1 MSCRR
6 FALIL
11 GVVGSLLGS
20 AVASNAEV
28 GRTVHS
34 AIKQISSVNAAG
46 QVRQSAQLLLPSG
59 SNDLIALGASG
70 GLVAGA
76 GLLPSGTRA
85 EFLFT
90 RPAQGWATQTPAA
103 TLVDTDGVGLNNL
116 AVSNGVV
123 AAGMGSASP
132 ALIDVFQRPSAGWS
146 GVIEPSAR
154 LRAPGNA
161 SLFNPFFTGTAV
173 VAGVFL
179 PTPAIYVFVRPRDG
193 WRGTVVQSAR
203 LVGSKLVRPRAM
215 VHPDHWVV
223 GGGRGGA
230 NVFAE
235 PKSGWRGTIHPGG
248 FLRTDRGLPDFSAEL
263 SGRTAL
269 VGTEIFSE
277 PRNGWVGVVRPSA
290 HIRVAGLYGT
300 LTAEAISQRAVAY
313 SAYQLGFN
321 HGCPCDS
328 TVWIAHR
335 PARGWHGT
343 ITAHAV
349 FGLTTQDGPISIAL
363 EDHTLF
369 AGADQS
375 IRVLEF

>member
-6 FALIL
+6 LALVS
-11 GVVGSLLGS
+11 GVVVCWLGS
-20 AVASNAEV
+20 AVASGADV
-28 GRTVHS
+28 GRVGRL
-34 AIKQISSVNAAG
+34 AIDRALSVNAAG
-46 QVRQSAQLLLPSG
+46 QVRQGAQLLLPSG
-59 SNDLIALGASG
+59 SGGLRSVGASG
-70 GLVAGA
+70 GLVVGA
-76 GLLPSGTRA
+76 APLSSGTSA
-85 EFLFT
+85 VVFT
-90 RPAQGWATQTPAA
+90 RPAQGWATQIPAA
-103 TLVDTDGVGLNNL
+103 TLKNPDGFGLNNL

-123 AAGMGSASP
+123 AAEMGSASP
-132 ALIDVFQRPSAGWS
+132 ALIDVFQRPGAGWS
-146 GVIEPSAR
+146 GVIQPSAR
-154 LRAPGNA
+154 LHAQGNA

-173 VAGVFL
+173 LAGVFL
-179 PTPAIYVFVRPRDG
+179 PTPAIDVFVRPSHG
-193 WRGTVVQSAR
+193 WRGTVARSAR
-203 LVGSKLVRPRAM
+203 LVGSKLVRARGT

-223 GGGRGGA
+223 VGGRGGA

-235 PKSGWRGTIHPGG
+235 PRSGWRGTIHPVG
-248 FLRTDRGLPDFSAEL
+248 FLRTDRGLANFAAEL

-300 LTAEAISQRAVAY
+300 LTAEAISQTAVAY

-321 HGCPCDS
+321 HGCPCDA

-335 PARGWHGT
+335 PAQGWHGT
-343 ITAHAV
+343 VTAHAV
-349 FGLTTQDGPISIAL
+349 FGVTTQDPPISIAL

-375 IRVLEF
+375 IQVLGF

>member
-20 AVASNAEV
+20 AVASRADV
-28 GRTVHS
+28 WRPVHS
-34 AIKQISSVNAAG
+34 AMMDALSVQAAG
-46 QVRQSAQLLLPSG
+46 HVQQSAQLLLPSG
-59 SNDLIALGASG
+59 SSGLLSVGASG

-76 GLLPSGTRA
+76 APLSSGTSA
-85 EFLFT
+85 VVFT

-103 TLVDTDGVGLNNL
+103 TLMNPDGFGLNNL

-123 AAGMGSASP
+123 AAAMGSASP

-146 GVIEPSAR
+146 GAISPSAR

-161 SLFNPFFTGTAV
+161 SLFNPFFTGTAIL
-173 VAGVFL
+173 AGVFL
-179 PTPAIYVFVRPRDG
+179 PTPAIDVFVRPSDG
-193 WRGTVVQSAR
+193 WRGTVAQSAR
-203 LVGSKLVRPRAM
+203 LVGSKLKLARGM

-223 GGGRGGA
+223 VGSRGGA
-230 NVFAE
+230 NVFAQ
-235 PKSGWRGTIHPGG
+235 PKSGWRGTIHPVG
-248 FLRTDRGLPDFSAEL
+248 FLRTDRGLANFAAEL

-277 PRNGWVGVVRPSA
+277 PRKGWVGVVRPSA

-300 LTAEAISQRAVAY
+300 MTAEAISQTAVAY
-313 SAYQLGFN
+313 SAYRLGFN
-321 HGCPCDS
+321 HGCPCDA

-335 PARGWHGT
+335 PAQGWHGT
-343 ITAHAV
+343 VTAHAV
-349 FGLTTQDGPISIAL
+349 FGVTTQATPISIAL

-375 IRVLEF
+375 IRVLGF